1 MKCDALFIHIPPQA
15 RDYASTSGGGL
26 VKAPRCQRAHPD
38 HRQGKRDAPQ
48 NGDAS
53 DMMTPHDAIRAHL
66 KQGQSNGETA
76 RMVNDM
82 FFPRLRTMTAARVAE
97 LRKKWGFA

>member
-1 MKCDALFIHIPPQA
+1 
-15 RDYASTSGGGL
+15 
-26 VKAPRCQRAHPD
+26 
-38 HRQGKRDAPQ
+38 
-48 NGDAS
+48 
-53 DMMTPHDAIRAHL
+53 MMTPHDAIRAHL